1 MKWWYST
8 LNLLLFLG
16 HHCVVHFFSNWCRFC
31 DPFLNN
37 LIRIWRANA
46 FISWCRLK
54 DVVIVP
60 LSQLLSRGR
69 LKMSSLLGLIRT

>member
-1 MKWWYST
+1 MLST
-8 LNLLLFLG
+8 SFPIGVDFVTLF
-16 HHCVVHFFSNWCRFC
+16 FY
-31 DPFLNN
+31 N

-60 LSQLLSRGR
+60 LS
-69 LKMSSLLGLIRT
+69 MIRSEIVESINHFHALTPIH